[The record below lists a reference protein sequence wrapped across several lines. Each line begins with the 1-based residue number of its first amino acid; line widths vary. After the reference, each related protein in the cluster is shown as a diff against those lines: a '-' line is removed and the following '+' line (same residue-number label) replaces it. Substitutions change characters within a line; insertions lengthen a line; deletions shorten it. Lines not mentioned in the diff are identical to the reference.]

1 MLKILLTTLT
11 LTTATIA
18 NAQLTAEQ
26 IMVNYKVACASDA
39 EIVADQELLSIVGDN
54 QQAAQARKDFQAF
67 VTSPKAAVEAIV
79 IPYNEG
85 VAQLTAQLTSP
96 EMAAELQTEA
106 EKYVQE
112 NGGTV
117 EEAKKIIIEMTIQSI
132 LAQQQIPPLETLV
145 YQTTARACGLMNVI
159 QGEITKTG
167 CKNGAGEAID
177 MTAATQFCASVSTQL
192 EQIDV
197 TSGQLNE
204 IQQQA
209 QALINAVTASI
220 QRDAEAQMAPLMET
234 LNVPFEEVVKAAMD
248 LVSVPETEAVEV
260 PALPAGDAT
269 APVKNET
276 MP

>member
-11 LTTATIA
+11 LTTATVA

-54 QQAAQARKDFQAF
+54 QQAAQVRKDFQAF
-67 VTSPKAAVEAIV
+67 VTSPKAAIEAV
-79 IPYNEG
+79 VVPYNEG

-106 EKYVQE
+106 EKYVQQ
-112 NGGTV
+112 NGGTI
-117 EEAKKIIIEMTIQSI
+117 EEAKKIIIDMTIQNI
-132 LAQQQIPPLETLV
+132 LAQQQIPPLENLV
-145 YQTTARACGLMNVI
+145 YQTAASACGLMNII
-159 QGEITKTG
+159 QSEITKTG

-177 MTAATQFCASVSTQL
+177 MKPATQFCASVATQL
-192 EQIDV
+192 NQIDV

-234 LNVPFEEVVKAAMD
+234 LNTPFEEVVKATMD
-248 LVSVPETEAVEV
+248 LVAVPEAAVVDV
-260 PALPAGDAT
+260 PAALPAEES
-269 APVKNET
+269 APVQAPT
-276 MP
+276 QP